1 MPTGLTGEDNL
12 GFQRIGLTGKGKPG
26 TYLNGCPEG
35 RKGLGTGGYRKTG
48 MAALR
53 ILQSDPIGL
62 GGDPSKPGVPMK
74 KQIRIDELQL
84 GMRVDQLDR
93 SWLSTPFFRHKM
105 TITSTHQI
113 AQLKASGVQTL
124 IVHLEEEVGDA
135 PVVESKRVDAA
146 AEAPA
151 EETASAPPVV
161 PFEEEL
167 PAARQVYQ
175 AAKTVIQDAMND
187 TRLGRAINVDAVR
200 TVISDMTDSVFRN
213 PDALSSLSRLK
224 RFDEYTFYHS
234 VNTSLLAMSMGR
246 SLGFDRAMIHLA
258 GVGTLLHDIGKMKV
272 PLEILN
278 KPGRFEA
285 HEMEI
290 MKQHV
295 LRGVEVLTST
305 TGLGSS
311 YIQPALEHHERV
323 NGDGYPHRRAHQDIS
338 QVGLI
343 TAVVDIYDA
352 MTSDRCYHRGKPAHE
367 ILQLLYRLSLEG
379 HLDTTL
385 VQQFIQV
392 VGIYPVGSVVE
403 LDTGET
409 GIVKRIN
416 HDAPLAPVLLLVK
429 SAGNTLLSKP
439 TEHDLS
445 QQGKQ
450 PHQQVKTVL
459 HPRQAGID
467 PANYLDKKAA

>member
-1 MPTGLTGEDNL
+1 
-12 GFQRIGLTGKGKPG
+12 
-26 TYLNGCPEG
+26 
-35 RKGLGTGGYRKTG
+35 
-48 MAALR
+48 
-53 ILQSDPIGL
+53 
-62 GGDPSKPGVPMK
+62 
-74 KQIRIDELQL
+74 
-84 GMRVDQLDR
+84 
-93 SWLSTPFFRHKM
+93 M
-105 TITSTHQI
+105 TITSAQQI
-113 AQLKASGVQTL
+113 TQLKASGVQTL
-124 IVHLEEEVGDA
+124 IVHIE
-135 PVVESKRVDAA
+135 
-146 AEAPA
+146 A
-151 EETASAPPVV
+151 EETCEGPAGETEIVDQPVAPAVEEVASVPPMV

-175 AAKTVIQDAMND
+175 AAKTVIQDAMNN

-234 VNTSLLAMSMGR
+234 VNTALLAMSLGR
-246 SLGFDRAMIHLA
+246 SLGFDRSMIHLA

-311 YIQPALEHHERV
+311 YIQPALEHHERI

-338 QVGLI
+338 QFGLI
-343 TAVVDIYDA
+343 TAIVDIYDA
-352 MTSDRCYHRGKPAHE
+352 MTSDRCYHKGRPAHE
-367 ILQLLYRLSLEG
+367 IIQLLYRLSLES
-379 HLDTTL
+379 HLDSTL
-385 VQQFIQV
+385 VQRFIQV

-403 LDTGET
+403 LDSGET

-416 HDAPLAPVLLLVK
+416 HEAPLAPVVLLVK
-429 SAGNTLLSKP
+429 SIGNTLLSQPK
-439 TEHDLS
+439 EQDLS
-445 QQGKQ
+445 QRDKA
-450 PHQQVKTVL
+450 PLRNVKAVL
-459 HPRQAGID
+459 HPHQAGID

>member
-1 MPTGLTGEDNL
+1 MP
-12 GFQRIGLTGKGKPG
+12 
-26 TYLNGCPEG
+26 
-35 RKGLGTGGYRKTG
+35 
-48 MAALR
+48 ALR
-53 ILQSDPIGL
+53 NLQSDPIGL
-62 GGDPSKPGVPMK
+62 GGDPSEPGVLMK

-84 GMRVDQLDR
+84 GMRIDQLDR
-93 SWLSTPFFRHKM
+93 SWLSTPFFRHRM
-105 TITSTHQI
+105 TITSTQQI

-124 IVHLEEEVGDA
+124 IVHMEEEVSEK
-135 PVVESKRVDAA
+135 PVVERERMDAP

-151 EETASAPPVV
+151 EETAPATPVV

-167 PAARQVYQ
+167 SAARQVYQ

-187 TRLGRAINVDAVR
+187 TRLGRAINVDSVR

-234 VNTSLLAMSMGR
+234 VNTALLAMSLGR

-258 GVGTLLHDIGKMKV
+258 GVGTLLHDVGKMKV

-295 LRGVEVLTST
+295 LRGVEVLTNS

-323 NGDGYPHRRAHQDIS
+323 NGDGYPHRRSQHDIS
-338 QVGLI
+338 QFGLI
-343 TAVVDIYDA
+343 TAIVDIYDA
-352 MTSDRCYHRGKPAHE
+352 MTSDRCYHKGKPAPE
-367 ILQLLYRLSLEG
+367 VLQLLYRLSLEG
-379 HLDTTL
+379 HLDSTL
-385 VQQFIQV
+385 VQRFIQV
-392 VGIYPVGSVVE
+392 VGVYPVGSVVE
-403 LDTGET
+403 LDTGDT

-416 HDAPLAPVLLLVK
+416 HDAPLAPVVLLVK
-429 SAGNTLLSKP
+429 SAGNTLLSQP

-445 QQGKQ
+445 QPGKQ
-450 PHQQVKTVL
+450 PRQHVRTVL
-459 HPRQAGID
+459 HPQQAGID

>member
-1 MPTGLTGEDNL
+1 MSG
-12 GFQRIGLTGKGKPG
+12 GKKRTWRSRGDQVAV
-26 TYLNGCPEG
+26 ES
-35 RKGLGTGGYRKTG
+35 
-48 MAALR
+48 ALR
-53 ILQSDPIGL
+53 ILQGYPILLGEDPPEPDVL
-62 GGDPSKPGVPMK
+62 MNKE
-74 KQIRIDELQL
+74 IRIDELQI
-84 GMRVDQLDR
+84 GMRVEQLDR

-105 TITSTHQI
+105 TITSTQQI

-124 IVHLEEEVGDA
+124 IVHMEAEEVCEGPSA
-135 PVVESKRVDAA
+135 ETEIVYLAA
-146 AEAPA
+146 GPPS
-151 EETASAPPVV
+151 EETASVKTMV

-175 AAKTVIQDAMND
+175 AAKAVIQDAMND

-234 VNTSLLAMSMGR
+234 VNTALLAMSLGR
-246 SLGFDRAMIHLA
+246 SLGFDRSMIHLA

-278 KPGRFEA
+278 KPGRLEA

-295 LRGVEVLTST
+295 LRGVEVLTNT

-338 QVGLI
+338 QFGLI
-343 TAVVDIYDA
+343 TAIVDIYDA
-352 MTSDRCYHRGKPAHE
+352 MTSDRCYHKGKPAHE

-379 HLDTTL
+379 HLDSTL
-385 VQQFIQV
+385 VQRFIQI

-403 LDTGET
+403 LDSGET

-416 HDAPLAPVLLLVK
+416 RDAPLAPVLLLVK
-429 SAGNTLLSKP
+429 SAGNTLLSNP

-445 QQGKQ
+445 QPGKQ
-450 PHQQVKTVL
+450 QHQHVKAVL
-459 HPRQAGID
+459 HPHQVGID
-467 PANYLDKKAA
+467 PANYLDKKEA